1 MILAA
6 FLISSAVVLVA
17 LALMAGAQEA
27 AREKARET
35 LLAEVS
41 GFLEGAAAKD
51 SEHASG
57 TYQGMHIELELG
69 HHDIFYSAV
78 LPPAIIRYSELVA
91 RFASDDLKRRMAEL
105 AITVEPAAN
114 EKSAKLKDRV
124 HGTVPREPGLS
135 ENLVTIANRLPI
147 IAEVRALRSHAPGEL
162 LERLASAHSAYD
174 VDQILVQLAE
184 HFPNAPETEEA
195 VEIAAEREHGHPDR
209 VRARAQKW
217 LSRAT
222 A

>member
-6 FLISSAVVLVA
+6 FLISSAAILLV
-17 LALMAGAQEA
+17 LALMAGAQQA

-41 GFLEGAAAKD
+41 GFLDGAEAKD
-51 SEHASG
+51 DEHASG
-57 TYQGMHIELELG
+57 TYQGMRVELELG
-69 HHDIFYSAV
+69 HHDIFYSVTLAPAV
-78 LPPAIIRYSELVA
+78 IRYSELVE
-91 RFASDDLKRRMAEL
+91 RFGSEVLKRRMAEL
-105 AITVEPAAN
+105 SLSVEPGAN
-114 EKSAKLKDRV
+114 DKSPKVKDRIIGV
-124 HGTVPREPGLS
+124 VPREPGLS

-147 IAEVRALRSHAPGEL
+147 MSQIRALRSHAPGEL
-162 LERLASAHSAYD
+162 LERLASARSAYD
-174 VDQILVQLAE
+174 VDQILLQLAE

-209 VRARAQKW
+209 VRARAQTW
-217 LSRAT
+217 LNRAT